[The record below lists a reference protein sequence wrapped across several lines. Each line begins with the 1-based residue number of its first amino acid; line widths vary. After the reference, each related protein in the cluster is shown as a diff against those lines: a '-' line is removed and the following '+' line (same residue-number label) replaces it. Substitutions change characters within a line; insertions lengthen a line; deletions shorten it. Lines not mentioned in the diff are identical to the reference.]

1 MRFNVFIR
9 AEAGSGSAL
18 KIAREVKADPQ
29 RMAVLK
35 EFYRTRD
42 EYKYCKLITRKH
54 LTDYFIS
61 TLVVYRKRYLLQ
73 GGGKSHE

>member
-29 RMAVLK
+29 RMAVLA
-35 EFYRTRD
+35 EFFKTRD

-54 LTDYFIS
+54 LNTDYFIS
-61 TLVVYRKRYLLQ
+61 TLVVYRKWCLLR
-73 GGGKSHE
+73 GVKP